1 MTFQT
6 PHFNRLWVFCL
17 FYIFVET
24 IRDMKKHTQIV
35 KMNKSIL
42 EYFRMVMD
50 FDNQSKE
57 YREVTEKEFID
68 ELTKSLNC
76 GVGNKEIVW
85 V

>member
-1 MTFQT
+1 
-6 PHFNRLWVFCL
+6 
-17 FYIFVET
+17 
-24 IRDMKKHTQIV
+24 MKKHTQIV
-35 KMNKSIL
+35 KMDKLIL

>member
-1 MTFQT
+1 
-6 PHFNRLWVFCL
+6 
-17 FYIFVET
+17 
-24 IRDMKKHTQIV
+24 MKKHVQIV
-35 KMNKSIL
+35 KMDKSIL

-68 ELTKSLNC
+68 ELTRSLNC
-76 GVGNKEIVW
+76 DLNYKEIMW

>member
-1 MTFQT
+1 M
-6 PHFNRLWVFCL
+6 
-17 FYIFVET
+17 E
-24 IRDMKKHTQIV
+24 KHTQIV
-35 KMNKSIL
+35 KMDKSIL

-57 YREVTEKEFID
+57 YGEVTEKEFIN

>member
-1 MTFQT
+1 
-6 PHFNRLWVFCL
+6 
-17 FYIFVET
+17 
-24 IRDMKKHTQIV
+24 MKKHTQIV
-35 KMNKSIL
+35 KMDKSIL

>member
-1 MTFQT
+1 
-6 PHFNRLWVFCL
+6 
-17 FYIFVET
+17 
-24 IRDMKKHTQIV
+24 MKKHTQIV

>member
-1 MTFQT
+1 
-6 PHFNRLWVFCL
+6 
-17 FYIFVET
+17 
-24 IRDMKKHTQIV
+24 MKKHVQIV
-35 KMNKSIL
+35 KMDKSIL

-50 FDNQSKE
+50 FDNHSKE

>member
-1 MTFQT
+1 
-6 PHFNRLWVFCL
+6 
-17 FYIFVET
+17 
-24 IRDMKKHTQIV
+24 MKKHTQIV
-35 KMNKSIL
+35 KMDKSIL

-76 GVGNKEIVW
+76 GIGNKEIVW

>member
-1 MTFQT
+1 
-6 PHFNRLWVFCL
+6 
-17 FYIFVET
+17 
-24 IRDMKKHTQIV
+24 MKKQTQIV

-57 YREVTEKEFID
+57 YREVTEKEFIN